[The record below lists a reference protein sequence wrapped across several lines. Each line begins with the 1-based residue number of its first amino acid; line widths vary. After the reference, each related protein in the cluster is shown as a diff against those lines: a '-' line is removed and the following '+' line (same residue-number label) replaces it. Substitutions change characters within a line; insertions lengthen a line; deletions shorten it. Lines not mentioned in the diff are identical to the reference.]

1 MADDRAEIWQ
11 RYGRLIRVGTLVVM
25 GALLAAFLAATAIMT
40 SGNVS
45 ETTDLVYSLK
55 AEYLK
60 SNVDQLINALEAY
73 RADELGR
80 TAAERGVAVEDLSAD
95 DVAAVDE
102 RVQRYAED
110 VIYAEDF
117 RDGSYIWVNQVVD
130 YDGGDGYAIR
140 RIHPNLRDT
149 VGTELST
156 DTTDIAGNH
165 PYRDELEGVKAH
177 PEGYYYTY
185 YFKELNSD
193 TVSEK
198 YTYARLYER
207 YDWIVAMGVYVNEID
222 EYAGRARAAGRR
234 VALVGAVVLL
244 VAMSVFAVGVYYVS
258 KRRLQSAYDTA
269 SAELRQEAHHDALTG
284 CWNRGYGDKLA
295 RRAFADFR
303 SGRADCGILI
313 VDVDEFKEVNDTYG
327 HAAGDRALRTVAAAL
342 KDAFRSGDRVVR
354 WGGDEFVVILNGF
367 KAKGADTI
375 EGKLRGATG
384 RLRIEADGREIRL
397 TLSAGL
403 AVYEAGDDSYKAA
416 VNRADEALYEAKTNG
431 RARMCRRL

>member
-177 PEGYYYTY
+177 HERYYYTY
-185 YFKELNSD
+185 YFN
-193 TVSEK
+193 
-198 YTYARLYER
+198 
-207 YDWIVAMGVYVNEID
+207 
-222 EYAGRARAAGRR
+222 
-234 VALVGAVVLL
+234 
-244 VAMSVFAVGVYYVS
+244 
-258 KRRLQSAYDTA
+258 
-269 SAELRQEAHHDALTG
+269 
-284 CWNRGYGDKLA
+284 
-295 RRAFADFR
+295 
-303 SGRADCGILI
+303 
-313 VDVDEFKEVNDTYG
+313 
-327 HAAGDRALRTVAAAL
+327 
-342 KDAFRSGDRVVR
+342 
-354 WGGDEFVVILNGF
+354 
-367 KAKGADTI
+367 
-375 EGKLRGATG
+375 
-384 RLRIEADGREIRL
+384 
-397 TLSAGL
+397 
-403 AVYEAGDDSYKAA
+403 
-416 VNRADEALYEAKTNG
+416 
-431 RARMCRRL
+431 